1 MSWKGDIEGRDR
13 CTGVVHHEQVANGSK
28 KAELASGRTAI
39 SALVNCSEKNN
50 SQSGMQP
57 SSQPQQLGEGLGRTL
72 TSSVNLMGRGAIF
85 TRAAG
90 RPHPPINNAA
100 QRKQG
105 KERNHEELKE
115 RDEGRER
122 KREEER
128 KGK

>member
-1 MSWKGDIEGRDR
+1 M
-13 CTGVVHHEQVANGSK
+13 
-28 KAELASGRTAI
+28 
-39 SALVNCSEKNN
+39 
-50 SQSGMQP
+50 
-57 SSQPQQLGEGLGRTL
+57 
-72 TSSVNLMGRGAIF
+72 TSSVNLIGRGAIF

-128 KGK
+128 KGKQGRCSWIERGREERMDAME